1 MDRKE
6 STVDIIVK
14 INQYN
19 KGELPDYELIRE
31 VCAYF
36 DSIKN
41 EPLTDADK
49 QFLYY
54 IANQIGIP
62 QYYDTL
68 KKFDQ
73 NTELENISLQT
84 FADIVQEAKLHTA
97 KDTKI
102 HRYQMNILNRFRE
115 GLKNRYFLSASTSFG
130 KTFLVYEV
138 IRKMGYSNVLLMFPS
153 IALLSE
159 NLEKIYSRPEY
170 AWIKEE
176 YKIHTITSISEIGEK
191 NIFLYTPERY
201 LSFLDVSQFKNL
213 PIDFVFVDEV
223 YKLDNEYIV
232 DEEIKENERD
242 VAYRLALYYSLLNS
256 QTDCLLAGPF
266 IKFSQP
272 TDDDYNRSFG
282 RFLEKYSIELLDY
295 NNYEIVNK
303 GREKIT
309 IRGGKTRTYLNFL
322 RDKNDLEENVIV
334 YCSRKSDVERYAKA
348 IVANAEFP
356 EIDIRSF
363 EDFYQHVTHIFEG
376 AEEWIVAK
384 ALRKGIGIHHGL
396 VPKYI
401 QKEIINLFNA
411 GQLKV
416 LISTTTITEGVNTTA
431 KNVLITYYK
440 KGTKKLKVFDAKNIE
455 GRAGRFLEHYKGNVY
470 YMDSEYEDIRESK
483 GESIKHKYYDEQA
496 PKQDI
501 DLFYVDRQYLNQ
513 EDIRRKQEME
523 AMQIQEQIPDDILG
537 QYKVISKRDKIL
549 MYQNICRLSAHE
561 LSYIEEL
568 IHHYQY
574 RKNIVYRGFE
584 VIVSLL
590 QPFVRHSDLK
600 SMMKNTPQNQ
610 QESYSPLTRK
620 VYAYF
625 QNGLTESIN
634 YYKNQPKTT
643 VDEAVKKATYFVYNI
658 LRYQV
663 VKYFGAFNVMYK
675 YYKARRSG
683 IAIEQVTGIDAM
695 LIRMEY
701 NANTQ
706 KGRIASDYGVPNNVL
721 KYYEATEEDKDVIKK
736 SFDNYEIAL
745 FNKIDS
751 FI

>member
-6 STVDIIVK
+6 STIDIIVK
-14 INQYN
+14 INRYN

-62 QYYDTL
+62 QYFDTL
-68 KKFDQ
+68 EKFEQ
-73 NTELENISLQT
+73 NTELEDISMQT
-84 FADIVQEAKLHTA
+84 FADIVHEAKLHTA

-102 HRYQMNILNRFRE
+102 HRYQKNILNR
-115 GLKNRYFLSASTSFG
+115 LKDGQRNRYFLSASTSFG

-138 IRKMGYSNVLLMFPS
+138 IRKMGYNNVLLMFPS

-170 AWIKEE
+170 AWVKEE
-176 YKIHTITSISEIGEK
+176 YKIHTITSIEEIGEK

-232 DEEIKENERD
+232 DEEVKENERD

-272 TDDDYNRSFG
+272 TDADYNRSFG

-303 GREKIT
+303 GREKVT

-322 RDKNDLEENVIV
+322 REKSEAKENVIV

-348 IVANAEFP
+348 VMTNADFP
-356 EIDIRSF
+356 EIEIRAF
-363 EDFYQHVTHIFEG
+363 EDFYQHVIHIFEG
-376 AEEWIVAK
+376 GEEWIVAK

-411 GQLKV
+411 GHLKV

-440 KGTKKLKVFDAKNIE
+440 KGRNELKVFDAKNIE

-483 GESIKHKYYDEQA
+483 GESIKHKYYDEHAQ
-496 PKQDI
+496 KQEV
-501 DLFYVDRQYLNQ
+501 DLFYIERQYLNE

-523 AMQIQEQIPDDILG
+523 ALQIQEQIPYEILS
-537 QYKVISKRDKIL
+537 QYKVISNRDKIM
-549 MYQNICRLSAHE
+549 MYQSICRLSALE

-568 IHHYQY
+568 IRYYQY

-584 VIVSLL
+584 VIVNLL

-600 SMMKNTPQNQ
+600 SMMKNNPQNQ

-625 QNGLTESIN
+625 QNGLTASIN

-643 VDEAVKKATYFVYNI
+643 VDQAVKKATYFVYNI

-683 IAIEQVTGIDAM
+683 VAFEQVTGIDAM

-706 KGRIASDYGVPNNVL
+706 KGRIASDYGVPNKVL
-721 KYYEATEEDKDVIKK
+721 KYYESAEEDRDTIKK
-736 SFDNYEIAL
+736 SFDNYERTL
-745 FNKIDS
+745 FEKIDS

>member
-115 GLKNRYFLSASTSFG
+115 GLKNRYFLSASTLFG

-213 PIDFVFVDEV
+213 PIDFVFVEEF

-232 DEEIKENERD
+232 DE
-242 VAYRLALYYSLLNS
+242 
-256 QTDCLLAGPF
+256 
-266 IKFSQP
+266 
-272 TDDDYNRSFG
+272 
-282 RFLEKYSIELLDY
+282 
-295 NNYEIVNK
+295 
-303 GREKIT
+303 
-309 IRGGKTRTYLNFL
+309 
-322 RDKNDLEENVIV
+322 
-334 YCSRKSDVERYAKA
+334 
-348 IVANAEFP
+348 
-356 EIDIRSF
+356 
-363 EDFYQHVTHIFEG
+363 
-376 AEEWIVAK
+376 
-384 ALRKGIGIHHGL
+384 
-396 VPKYI
+396 
-401 QKEIINLFNA
+401 
-411 GQLKV
+411 
-416 LISTTTITEGVNTTA
+416 
-431 KNVLITYYK
+431 
-440 KGTKKLKVFDAKNIE
+440 
-455 GRAGRFLEHYKGNVY
+455 
-470 YMDSEYEDIRESK
+470 
-483 GESIKHKYYDEQA
+483 
-496 PKQDI
+496 
-501 DLFYVDRQYLNQ
+501 
-513 EDIRRKQEME
+513 
-523 AMQIQEQIPDDILG
+523 
-537 QYKVISKRDKIL
+537 
-549 MYQNICRLSAHE
+549 
-561 LSYIEEL
+561 
-568 IHHYQY
+568 
-574 RKNIVYRGFE
+574 
-584 VIVSLL
+584 
-590 QPFVRHSDLK
+590 
-600 SMMKNTPQNQ
+600 
-610 QESYSPLTRK
+610 
-620 VYAYF
+620 
-625 QNGLTESIN
+625 
-634 YYKNQPKTT
+634 
-643 VDEAVKKATYFVYNI
+643 
-658 LRYQV
+658 
-663 VKYFGAFNVMYK
+663 
-675 YYKARRSG
+675 
-683 IAIEQVTGIDAM
+683 
-695 LIRMEY
+695 
-701 NANTQ
+701 
-706 KGRIASDYGVPNNVL
+706 
-721 KYYEATEEDKDVIKK
+721 
-736 SFDNYEIAL
+736 
-745 FNKIDS
+745 
-751 FI
+751 